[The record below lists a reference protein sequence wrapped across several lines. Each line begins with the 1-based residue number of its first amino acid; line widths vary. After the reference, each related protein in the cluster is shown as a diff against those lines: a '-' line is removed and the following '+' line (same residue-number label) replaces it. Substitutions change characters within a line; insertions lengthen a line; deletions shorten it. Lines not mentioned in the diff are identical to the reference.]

1 MFDDRKVEAARRFVG
16 ALARTVATTMAT
28 RGTGTTMMT
37 TMVLVVR
44 RRRVANGGIEV
55 GMDVDDSREGEA
67 TATGLRT
74 NLRLRRVVV
83 VDQRR
88 GDEMVGEE
96 RVAERRDAG

>member
-1 MFDDRKVEAARRFVG
+1 
-16 ALARTVATTMAT
+16 
-28 RGTGTTMMT
+28 MMT

-55 GMDVDDSREGEA
+55 GMDVDDSRVGEA

>member
-1 MFDDRKVEAARRFVG
+1 MFDDRTVEAARRIVG

-28 RGTGTTMMT
+28 HGTGTTMM

-55 GMDVDDSREGEA
+55 GVDVNDSREGEA
-67 TATGLRT
+67 SATGLRT
-74 NLRLRRVVV
+74 SLRLRRVVV

-88 GDEMVGEE
+88 GEEMVGEGK
-96 RVAERRDAG
+96 VAERRDAG